1 MNRRTGSGGEPL
13 QFTRADLA
21 RVVAGTI
28 NAVLEA
34 LHSQQFVEKIVVR
47 PTGEGIVLVELD
59 MCDRSIGHYW
69 KVLAT
74 IPPSQKQTDELL

>member
-1 MNRRTGSGGEPL
+1 MKQRGGREPL

-21 RVVAGTI
+21 RVVVGTA

-34 LHSQQFVEKIVVR
+34 LHNQQVVEKIVVR
-47 PTGEGIVLVELD
+47 PTGEGIILVELD
-59 MCDRSIGHYW
+59 MCDRSIGHNW

-74 IPPSQKQTDELL
+74 IPPSQKQTDTLL